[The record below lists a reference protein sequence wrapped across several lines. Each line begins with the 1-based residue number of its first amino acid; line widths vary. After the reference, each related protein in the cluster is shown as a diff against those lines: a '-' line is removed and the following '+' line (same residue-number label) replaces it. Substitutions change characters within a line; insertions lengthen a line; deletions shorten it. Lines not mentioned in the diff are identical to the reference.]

1 MPQPWIQ
8 RAQDAPYFVDETG
21 RAWTPIGQNDSV
33 TWSDFSGLIDRRDLP
48 DVARHFG
55 WMASQGV
62 TCLRLMLEYAETG
75 EHFFEQPAGTFNPR
89 MIAIWDDLFALAEQ
103 AGLRILLTPLD
114 TYFHWVRWDLHPFNA
129 ANGGPCGDRTELMIH
144 PGVRALIKARLEFA
158 TRRWGGSGTL
168 FAWDLWNEM
177 HPVQGQ
183 DRPDCF
189 HDYIS
194 DVGPF
199 LRKLEQEVHGRAHLQ
214 CVSVFGPELRWKPWL
229 NEPIFRHPDLD
240 FASSHFYAEGTI
252 DDPQDTVAPALAV
265 AELVGEALAEITDGR
280 PFLDTEHGPIHTFKD
295 HRITLTEAFDDEYF
309 RRIQWTHMAC
319 GGAGGG
325 MRWPN
330 RHPHRLTVGMR
341 RAQRILA
348 DFADL
353 VAWERFARRPLA
365 DLLWSSDPTV
375 ATFGCGDGS
384 QAIIYAL
391 RQQPLTAHGCLDP
404 DFQEDLILNVSGMGP
419 GRFEIWWWNT
429 ICGGMVR
436 QEVVESRSSLL
447 SVEVAKFGAEGAFIV
462 RRQPR
467 LMFNEASVKLKSTDV
482 SAPNGPPTAPAS

>member
-1 MPQPWIQ
+1 MPQSWIQ
-8 RAQDAPYFVDETG
+8 RAHAAPYFVDESG
-21 RAWTPIGQNDSV
+21 RAWTPIGQNESI

-48 DVARHFG
+48 DVTRHFG
-55 WMASQGV
+55 WLASQGV

-89 MIAIWDDLFALAEQ
+89 MIAIWDDLFAHAEQ

-114 TYFHWVRWDLHPFNA
+114 TYFHWVRWDLHPYNA
-129 ANGGPCGDRTELMIH
+129 ANGGPCADRTELMVH

-168 FAWDLWNEM
+168 FAWDIWNEM

-183 DRPDCF
+183 DRPNCF
-189 HDYIS
+189 DDYIS
-194 DVGPF
+194 DVSPF
-199 LRKLEQEVHGRAHLQ
+199 LRELERTVHGRSHLQ

-229 NEPIFRHPDLD
+229 NEPIFRHPCLD

-252 DDPQDTVAPALAV
+252 DAPQDTVAPALAV

-295 HRITLTEAFDDEYF
+295 HRITLPEAFDDEYF

-341 RAQRILA
+341 RAQRVFA
-348 DFADL
+348 DFAAL
-353 VAWERFARRPLA
+353 VAWERFARRPLGA
-365 DLLWSSDPTV
+365 DLRCSDPTV
-375 ATFGCGDGS
+375 ATFGCADDE
-384 QAIIYAL
+384 QVIIYAL
-391 RQQPLTAHGCLDP
+391 RREPLTATGCLDP
-404 DFQEDLILNVSGMGP
+404 EFRAGMRLFVSGLRP
-419 GRFEIWWWNT
+419 GLFHFRWWNT
-429 ICGGMVR
+429 ISGGILR
-436 QEVVESRSSLL
+436 QDKVKVCSDTLVL
-447 SVEVAKFGAEGAFIV
+447 GVQGFGAEGAFIV
-462 RRQPR
+462 RRIP
-467 LMFNEASVKLKSTDV
+467 
-482 SAPNGPPTAPAS
+482 